1 MESKLIQA
9 FHGSG
14 KDKVF
19 IGDKKVDLPNSVD
32 DAVKLWGAEKFVKMA
47 RESYVIDIQRE
58 LRSGGKSSAK
68 TQLELLIAAANQQ
81 KNDGDD
87 GLFQRLVALEIIKS

>member
-14 KDKVF
+14 DSKVF
-19 IGDKKVDLPNSVD
+19 AADKKVELPTTVD
-32 DAVKLWGAEKFVKMA
+32 EAVELWGESKFVKMA
-47 RESYVIDIQRE
+47 RESYIIDVQRE
-58 LRSGGKSSAK
+58 LRSNGKVSAK
-68 TQLELLIAAANQQ
+68 SQLNDLISAAKQQ

-87 GLFQRLVALEIIKS
+87 GLFQRLVSLEIIKS

>member
-9 FHGSG
+9 FTGHG

-19 IGDKKVDLPNSVD
+19 AGDRKVNIPATVEE
-32 DAVKLWGAEKFVKMA
+32 ATELWGDDKFVKMA
-47 RESYVIDIQRE
+47 VESYVIDVQRE

-68 TQLELLIAAANQQ
+68 TQLNDLISTAKQQ

-87 GLFQRLVALEIIKS
+87 GLFQRLVSLEIIKS

>member
-9 FHGSG
+9 FTGSG
-14 KDKVF
+14 ESKVF
-19 IGDKKVDLPNSVD
+19 VADKKVDLPNSVK
-32 DAVKLWGAEKFVKMA
+32 DAVSLWGEEKFVKMA

-58 LRSGGKSSAK
+58 LRSGSKSSAK
-68 TQLELLIAAANQQ
+68 TQLQDLITAAKQQ

-87 GLFQRLVALEIIKS
+87 GLFERLVSLEIIKD